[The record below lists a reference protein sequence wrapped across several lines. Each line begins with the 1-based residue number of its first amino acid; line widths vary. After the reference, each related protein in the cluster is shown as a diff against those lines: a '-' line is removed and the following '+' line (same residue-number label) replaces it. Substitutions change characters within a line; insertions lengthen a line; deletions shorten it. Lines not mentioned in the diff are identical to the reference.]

1 MKLRKVC
8 YLAGLEENL
17 LLLLLLSFL
26 GHEFFNYFFKK
37 LAQIVDLPFAKK
49 VKKLL
54 ITYRTSI
61 LWK

>member
-26 GHEFFNYFFKK
+26 GHEFLNYFLKIDANSRPTICKK
-37 LAQIVDLPFAKK
+37 I
-49 VKKLL
+49 KKLL